1 MKTYELSKEE
11 ITLIRA
17 SLEFYKGHTN
27 QWRTKE
33 ECAQLKLK
41 LKPKKIKRER
51 WINVYPDNRISMPY
65 TAKELANEQ
74 ADSNRIMCL
83 PIEWWEEEE

>member
-17 SLEFYKGHTN
+17 SLEFYKGHTD

-33 ECAQLKLK
+33 ECAELKLK
-41 LKPKKIKRER
+41 LKPTKVKHER
-51 WINVYPDNRISMPY
+51 WINVYHGDQTSVPHR
-65 TAKELANEQ
+65 TKELADELAQN
-74 ADSNRIMCL
+74 NRIACI
-83 PIEWWEEEE
+83 PIEWWEEED

>member
-1 MKTYELSKEE
+1 MRTYELSKEE

-17 SLEFYKGHTN
+17 SLEFYKGHTD

-51 WINVYPDNRISMPY
+51 WINVFPGDFAQGMHSTKEAADRFSKGRI
-65 TAKELANEQ
+65 
-74 ADSNRIMCL
+74 DCIH
-83 PIEWWEEEE
+83 IEWEEEE